1 MRVIHIT
8 DLHLHRPLRPGQLW
22 GKRLLGTAN
31 LHLAGRAGRFQEAVL
46 RTLVA
51 DVVKRQPDLV
61 VCTGDLTAMAT
72 DAEFAAVQ
80 ELLRPLTE
88 CVDFLLVPGNHD
100 VYTRGA
106 YRERRLEARFSR
118 FTGGGAYPALHRRGD
133 LAFIGL
139 DVCRPHPLLA
149 NGRMPADQLA
159 KLGRLL
165 MADELQDVFTVI
177 LLHYPLRDSRGQ
189 PYGPWTRGL
198 RNAAAL
204 ESILARSPQVGLIL
218 HGHEHH
224 GFRSALPTARG
235 PVPIFDPGASGLACR
250 PDRGFTAHFNLYEID
265 GGGLG
270 RIERFALRG
279 ERFVCESGGPYHS
292 GA

>member
-8 DLHLHRPLRPGQLW
+8 DLHLHRPLRPSQLM
-22 GKRLLGTAN
+22 GKRLLGSAN
-31 LHLAGRAGRFQEAVL
+31 LHLAGRAGRFQEATL

-51 DVVKRQPDLV
+51 DVVQRKPDLV

-72 DAEFAAVQ
+72 DAEFEAVQ

-88 CVDFLLVPGNHD
+88 RIDFLLVPGNHD

-106 YRERRLEARFSR
+106 FRERRLEARFSR

-159 KLGRLL
+159 ELERLL
-165 MADELQDVFTVI
+165 GGDELRDIFTTI
-177 LLHYPLRDSRGQ
+177 LVHYPLRDRHGE

-198 RNAAAL
+198 LNAAAL
-204 ESILARSPQVGLIL
+204 ESILVSSPQVGLIL

-224 GFRSALPTARG
+224 GFRSALPADHG
-235 PVPIFDPGASGLACR
+235 PIPICDPGASGLAYR

-265 GGGLG
+265 AAGLG
-270 RIERFALRG
+270 RVERFALQG
-279 ERFVCESGGPYHS
+279 ERFVTEPGGAYRSGT
-292 GA
+292 